1 MAPHDGRRNLEDAK
15 MSEADTV
22 VSGVEET
29 PWHAMT
35 ADEVEQRFKVDPSQ
49 GLEADD
55 AAARL
60 GTYGPNRLPQGEA
73 RRHRALCLPVQQ
85 HPDLCADRVGSP
97 G

>member
-1 MAPHDGRRNLEDAK
+1 

-35 ADEVEQRFKVDPSQ
+35 ADEVERRFSVDPSQ

-60 GTYGPNRLPQGEA
+60 GTYGPNRLPQG
-73 RRHRALCLPVQQ
+73 
-85 HPDLCADRVGSP
+85 
-97 G
+97 